1 MFGAAEDPVSGGRGS
16 CARLARTDP
25 SRGIRGRAHM
35 IDTHESN
42 NSSQDSGESW
52 TLYLLRCRDGSLYT
66 GITTDLQ
73 RRLIQHQDGSASR
86 YTRSRRPVRIAY
98 REPCAG
104 RSHALKRE
112 RAVKALSRSAKE
124 RLIG

>member
-1 MFGAAEDPVSGGRGS
+1 MDTAEIRDR
-16 CARLARTDP
+16 AR
-25 SRGIRGRAHM
+25 M
-35 IDTHESN
+35 IGTHEPDE
-42 NSSQDSGESW
+42 SSQDRRKSW

-66 GITTDLQ
+66 GITTDLP
-73 RRLIQHQDGSASR
+73 RRLMQHQDGSASR
-86 YTRSRRPVRIAY
+86 YTRSRRPVRIVY